1 MELNCV
7 VRQTADDF
15 DAVVIW
21 LHGLGASGD
30 DFVPALPYL
39 ELPSSAKIRFVFP
52 NAPRIPVTINAGYV
66 MPAWYD
72 IISMGEQR
80 EFSVPQLLASAD
92 MLKQLIDLH
101 IEAGID
107 SRRILIAG
115 FSQGGAVAYEAVLNY
130 PKTLAGLLALSTYFP
145 TAERAM
151 LGTANQSIEV
161 MLHHGSHD
169 EVVTPPMAQSAHND
183 LLRLGINVSTH
194 YYPMGH
200 EVCLPQLKDI
210 GEFISRQLKLR

>member
-39 ELPSSAKIRFVFP
+39 ELPASAKIRFVFP

-80 EFSVPQLLASAD
+80 EFNVPQLLASAD

-101 IEAGID
+101 VEAGID
-107 SRRILIAG
+107 SRRIIIAG
-115 FSQGGAVAYEAVLNY
+115 FSQGGAVAYQTVLNY
-130 PKTLAGLLALSTYFP
+130 PKPLAGLLALSTYFP
-145 TAERAM
+145 TAERAI
-151 LGTANQSIEV
+151 LGSANQAIDIA
-161 MLHHGSHD
+161 LHHGHHD
-169 EVVTPPMAQSAHND
+169 EVVTPPMAKAALND
-183 LLRLGINVSTH
+183 LVRLGAKVNTH
-194 YYPMGH
+194 FYPMRH

-210 GEFISRQLKLR
+210 GAFISRQLML